1 MNQEQSRE
9 FINTNKDKFEELGR
23 MMKSIDTVHG
33 VNTVKD
39 FQGRQ
44 MAILIIKA
52 WLMKLWNISY
62 EDIIPDD
69 EDDTIRIVTHKP
81 DKEETNY

>member
-1 MNQEQSRE
+1 MDNQVAKD
-9 FINTNKDKFEELGR
+9 FIIQNKEPFEELGR
-23 MMKSIDTVHG
+23 MMKEIDTVRG

-44 MAILIIKA
+44 LAIIIIKA
-52 WLMKLWNISY
+52 WLMKLWNIAY

-81 DKEETNY
+81 NKEEVF